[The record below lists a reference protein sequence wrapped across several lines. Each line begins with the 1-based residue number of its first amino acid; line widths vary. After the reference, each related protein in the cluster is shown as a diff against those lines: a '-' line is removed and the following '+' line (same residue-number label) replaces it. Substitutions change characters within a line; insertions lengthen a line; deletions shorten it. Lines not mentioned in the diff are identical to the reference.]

1 MKKRVISWLLCL
13 ALCLSMLPMAALAE
27 DVQAPEGPA
36 PSMNEPQPEPRA
48 KENETPAPEPEKKVQ
63 SELMTAEKLLM
74 PLASGE
80 TFSLSP
86 IYVMQNSAEISD
98 DITDTGVLKQSVNVV
113 IYIYGLTKDQVASL
127 LPATVHGIKASV
139 DGVEVSSGGFYDETA
154 GGWRHTWSFTPTKN
168 EYTIDFSINY
178 EGTEQ
183 TAQRTIKFESCKHPS
198 RNNAGKC
205 SQCGATLV
213 AEINSA
219 TYYASLS
226 EALDAAQTID
236 DCTITLLDDAG
247 LSGDYTVTKGKFTID
262 LKTFSQGSGT
272 INVAGTADVTVKN
285 ESAGQFEGNFCWSG
299 ADAKLTLAEGSA
311 YANLSVAVTGKT
323 VADLLPGGC
332 GYQVSGNWVSES
344 ALSQTTIQN
353 VLVKKAPFT
362 VGDFSV
368 NSSAY
373 YINVP
378 FTISASVRSSSF
390 PNGHIDF
397 DYCLYID
404 GIQKKTG
411 NQNTYYQLSM
421 DCTLEDGNQ
430 HTAKLVVSYN
440 GYSVTKTLMLQ
451 AVACPHTIIGQTTG
465 QCNVCKLQM
474 AAYVLDKGKYVQD
487 RRYYKTFKEALDNV
501 WITLGTTDCT
511 LGIFEDTTVSSAITK
526 DLIFQ
531 KHTLTLCLNGKTLEC
546 TGEALFR
553 ALKLWDLIIQG
564 ENGTLKANSSTGV
577 INASSG
583 ASLII
588 YGPITITN
596 TNQNG
601 YGIYTQG
608 SSGDL
613 ANVEIHANKG
623 NSVGSLYVNGGNVRL
638 NSGTAGKVEVQGLN
652 SLFYVAG
659 GGNAAVAGAVTVQ
672 GNGRL
677 ATGYGYNPVFE
688 DVVTIKSDGWAS
700 LRQGEFRKTL
710 KLEPGTYNK
719 TLRGLLSNGADD
731 FYIGGV
737 YQKDAKEQT
746 EISAD
751 GENYVTIGRGH
762 THDYDD
768 NGKCRYCDAE
778 AEAKLYFEDNGV
790 SKNEFGSFTTMLA
803 KAQDYENSSLVLWK
817 DSMLYSDATV
827 TKGKFYI
834 SGGTKRLQSNGTAA
848 LVISGGDVQITE
860 ITVDRLKVKDTG
872 KLTLNGGKYY
882 AIDVTDSTY
891 ANYGGILGAAKG
903 YKTASGWETASTIG
917 ADEKSFTVTG
927 TPKEVAFLPLRSVTI
942 SLDGEMTV
950 PYGTSVKFTATVESN
965 SSSGITYKWFCDGV
979 EIPDETTNELTVT
992 KDIGSYEYRCDVTRD
1007 GYTLSSNTV
1016 QLTVQRIDLSSAAL
1030 SATIQT
1036 RAYDG
1041 TTSAK
1046 IEDGSSLT
1054 LGNMTVPA
1062 SAYTLSAVFADRNV
1076 GADKDVTVTVTLTNT
1091 NYCFGYDANK
1101 RPIMEETFETTG
1113 TITKNTSHME
1123 QTKTVDVYSGIAHT
1137 YTIDLDAC
1145 LSNLQNLGFESYE
1158 ITEKN
1163 IVVAKLIDANQVVLE
1178 GHSLKIP
1185 VKAVVTAP
1193 DTEAAQFTITVTCK
1207 NYSNVTIRVRVITKD
1222 RLQVTASATP
1232 SKTELTYGKR
1242 LDTIALSGTTDPTT
1256 IQGTFA
1262 WQTPDAILDAGRH
1275 ADLVWKFIPADY
1287 TYAEA
1292 SGTAEIIVKQAKL
1305 TDPAPVTLT
1314 VYNGWAGTYEA
1325 ALPELPTLEEGLRF
1339 GDSAVYGAPVVSA
1352 DEYYSSGATLK
1363 MVGGK
1368 QGVSIPILKNETTKE
1383 GQVGTITV
1391 QYTSQNYEPVTLAIN
1406 LVAKN
1411 RTAPTFILT
1420 ADHDTL
1426 SGGGKVTLTLE
1437 RGNLPDGAVVTVS
1450 GTDEAGNAV
1459 TLTDNGDGTYSA
1471 TLPNKTQTYTFIAA
1485 YDGSQTIAPKTDF
1498 TTVKVQQRSSGG
1510 GEPAKPSFP
1519 VKISNSG
1526 DKKTAEI
1533 DLSGTKSG
1541 ITDVTL
1547 PTDAVK
1553 KIVDSDVVSLTVKLP
1568 DVTVSFDDKALAAV
1582 AEQSS
1587 GADLSLSVNVGT
1599 ANNSNLTDA
1608 QKNAITG
1615 ARELSVIEVSLSSN
1629 GEKISNFN
1637 GGSVT
1642 IDVPFQWSMKGLL
1655 RAYYID
1661 ENGNKSAIDVTY
1673 KNGVATLVLNHFST
1687 YVVEAVD
1694 ALSFTDVSAK
1704 AYHFDAVAWAV
1715 KNKITSGQSDTLF
1728 APDAS
1733 CTRAQMVTFLWRA
1746 NGSPEPTVTELPFTD
1761 VAADAYYAKAVLWA
1775 VENGITTGTSDTTFD
1790 PDGVVTRA
1798 EAVTFL
1804 WRSAGNPAAEGK
1816 LFADVEST
1824 KYYAEAV
1831 RWAVANGVTKGVS
1844 DTSFAPGSA
1853 CTRAQIVTFLYRN
1866 CTNK

>member
-48 KENETPAPEPEKKVQ
+48 KENETPAPEPGAKVQ
-63 SELMTAEKLLM
+63 SKLMTAEKLLM
-74 PLASGE
+74 PLSDETPSYVVGE
-80 TFSLSP
+80 IRTEQNNEVIGTEGILGELTRISITISNLTTQEIYDLVNTSKSATLLVNDKSVSLLTGG
-86 IYVMQNSAEISD
+86 SD
-98 DITDTGVLKQSVNVV
+98 DSQYV
-113 IYIYGLTKDQVASL
+113 Y
-127 LPATVHGIKASV
+127 
-139 DGVEVSSGGFYDETA
+139 YD
-154 GGWRHTWSFTPTKN
+154 FTPN
-168 EYTIDFSINY
+168 EESYTVVFSIT
-178 EGTEQ
+178 GTDIEKKC
-183 TAQRTIKFESCKHPS
+183 TLSFKKCTHVNDDGR
-198 RNNAGKC
+198 C

-219 TYYASLS
+219 TYYETLS
-226 EALDAAQTID
+226 EALDAAQTETNSGCTVTLISNSSLATAY
-236 DCTITLLDDAG
+236 TITQG
-247 LSGDYTVTKGKFTID
+247 NFTID
-262 LKTFSQGSGT
+262 LHKYEQGAGT
-272 INVAGTADVTVKN
+272 IYVAGTADVTVKN
-285 ESAGQFEGNFCWSG
+285 ESAGQFEGKFCWSG

-311 YANLSVAVTGKT
+311 YANLSVTVTGKT

-332 GYQVSGNWVSES
+332 GYQSSLNNWVNES

-362 VGDFSV
+362 VDYFSV
-368 NSSAY
+368 NSSSY

-397 DYCLYID
+397 DYYLYID
-404 GIQKKTG
+404 GIKKKTG
-411 NQNTYYQLSM
+411 NQNTHSQLSM
-421 DCTLEDGNQ
+421 DDCTLEDGNQ

-451 AVACPHTIIGQTTG
+451 AVAYPHTTIGQTTG
-465 QCNVCKLQM
+465 QCTVCNLQM
-474 AAYVLDKGKYVQD
+474 AAYVLDKGKYVQN

-511 LGIFEDTTVSSAITK
+511 LGIFEDTTVSSAITR
-526 DLIFQ
+526 DLISQ
-531 KHTLTLCLNGKTLEC
+531 RHTLTLCLNGKTLEC

-583 ASLII
+583 ASLTI

-613 ANVEIHANKG
+613 ANVEIYAEQG
-623 NSVGSLYVNGGNVRL
+623 NSVGSLYVNGGKVRL
-638 NSGTAGKVEVQGLN
+638 NGGTAGKVKVQGLN

-659 GGNAAVAGAVTVQ
+659 GGRAAVSGTVTVQ
-672 GNGRL
+672 GNGKL
-677 ATGYGYNPVFE
+677 ETGHGYDPVFE
-688 DVVTIKSDGWAS
+688 DDVTIKSDGWAS
-700 LRQGEFRKTL
+700 LRQGEFRKML
-710 KLEPGTYNK
+710 KLEPGTYIK

-737 YQKDAKEQT
+737 YQKNAKEQT

-762 THDYDD
+762 KHDYDD
-768 NGKCRYCDAE
+768 TGKCKYCDAE

-790 SKNEFGSFTTMLA
+790 SKSEFGSFTTMLA

-882 AIDVTDSTY
+882 AIDVAGSTY
-891 ANYGGILGAAKG
+891 ENYGQLLPGG
-903 YKTASGWETASTIG
+903 YAFKTSSGWEAKGDIIAASFVSDTA
-917 ADEKSFTVTG
+917 
-927 TPKEVAFLPLRSVTI
+927 KEVKILPLRSVTI
-942 SLDGEMTV
+942 SADGETTV

-965 SSSGITYKWFCDGV
+965 NSSGITYKWYRNGV
-979 EIPDETTNELTVT
+979 AIQNATTNTLVVNESVGDYT
-992 KDIGSYEYRCDVTRD
+992 YRCDVTRN
-1007 GYTLSSNTV
+1007 GYTMSATAQLSVNPV
-1016 QLTVQRIDLSSAAL
+1016 NLSDAVL

-1054 LGNMTVPA
+1054 LGNLTVPA
-1062 SAYTLSAVFADRNV
+1062 SAYTLSAVFADKNAREN
-1076 GADKDVTVTVTLTNT
+1076 KNVTVTVTLTNP

-1101 RPIMEETFETTG
+1101 HPIMENTFETTG
-1113 TITKNTSHME
+1113 TIAQNTDSR
-1123 QTKTVDVYSGIAHT
+1123 KPISVDENIYNSAAHT
-1137 YTIDLDAC
+1137 YEFDLDSYLTTIKDDLGTMSYGTPQPQSLQSGIGTPVLDGHTLKLPVSATLWTSPIDL
-1145 LSNLQNLGFESYE
+1145 GK
-1158 ITEKN
+1158 IT
-1163 IVVAKLIDANQVVLE
+1163 
-1178 GHSLKIP
+1178 IP
-1185 VKAVVTAP
+1185 VNSQNYANVSIEICLKLVERTAVTA
-1193 DTEAAQFTITVTCK
+1193 T
-1207 NYSNVTIRVRVITKD
+1207 
-1222 RLQVTASATP
+1222 ATP
-1232 SKTELTYGKR
+1232 SKSELTYGEK
-1242 LDTIALSGTTDPTT
+1242 LGTITLSGTTDPM
-1256 IQGTFA
+1256 IPGTFA
-1262 WQTPDAILDAGRH
+1262 WRTPDVVLDAGTYPE
-1275 ADLVWKFIPADY
+1275 LGWKFTPDNY

-1292 SGTAEIIVKQAKL
+1292 SGTAEITVKQAKL

-1314 VYNGWAGTYEA
+1314 IYNGWAGTYEA
-1325 ALPELPTLEEGLRF
+1325 ALPDLPTLEEGLRF
-1339 GDSAVYGAPVVSA
+1339 GDNADYGPPDVSA

-1368 QGVSIPILKNETTKE
+1368 QGVSIPILKNETTNE
-1383 GQVGTITV
+1383 GQAGTITV
-1391 QYTSQNYEPVTLAIN
+1391 QYTSQNYEPVTLTIN

-1411 RTAPTFILT
+1411 RTVPTFILT

-1459 TLTDNGDGTYSA
+1459 TLTDNGNGTYSA
-1471 TLPNKTQTYTFIAA
+1471 TLPNKTQTYTFIAV

-1510 GEPAKPSFP
+1510 EPAKPSFP

-1526 DKKTAEI
+1526 DGVAKV
-1533 DLSGTKSG
+1533 DKSY
-1541 ITDVTL
+1541 
-1547 PTDAVK
+1547 A
-1553 KIVDSDVVSLTVKLP
+1553 S
-1568 DVTVSFDDKALAAV
+1568 A
-1582 AEQSS
+1582 
-1587 GADLSLSVNVGT
+1587 GA
-1599 ANNSNLTDA
+1599 
-1608 QKNAITG
+1608 K
-1615 ARELSVIEVSLSSN
+1615 
-1629 GEKISNFN
+1629 
-1637 GGSVT
+1637 VT
-1642 IDVPFQWSMKGLL
+1642 ITVTPGRNATVQRITVTDEDGQRLKLTENRDGTYSFTMPNGAANVYARFSGSGLPFADVPSGSWYYDDVAYVYDTGLMTGL
-1655 RAYYID
+1655 TATAFGPNLSTTRGMIVTILWRMENEPAAKHGCPFADVRRGSYYEQAIAWAS
-1661 ENGNKSAIDVTY
+1661 ENGIVT
-1673 KNGVATLVLNHFST
+1673 G
-1687 YVVEAVD
+1687 
-1694 ALSFTDVSAK
+1694 
-1704 AYHFDAVAWAV
+1704 FDAS
-1715 KNKITSGQSDTLF
+1715 TF
-1728 APDAS
+1728 APDRAITREQLAAILFRFAAYRGMDAVTLRENLS
-1733 CTRAQMVTFLWRA
+1733 SFQDQAAISAYAVSALNWAVGEGLMQGTGDKLEPTGSATRAQ
-1746 NGSPEPTVTELPFTD
+1746 
-1761 VAADAYYAKAVLWA
+1761 VAAMLRRF
-1775 VENGITTGTSDTTFD
+1775 I
-1790 PDGVVTRA
+1790 
-1798 EAVTFL
+1798 
-1804 WRSAGNPAAEGK
+1804 
-1816 LFADVEST
+1816 
-1824 KYYAEAV
+1824 
-1831 RWAVANGVTKGVS
+1831 
-1844 DTSFAPGSA
+1844 
-1853 CTRAQIVTFLYRN
+1853 QRN
-1866 CTNK
+1866 F

>member
-48 KENETPAPEPEKKVQ
+48 KENETPASEPEKKVQ

-74 PLASGE
+74 PLSSGE

-86 IYVMQNSAEISD
+86 IYVMQNSAEILD

-113 IYIYGLTKDQVASL
+113 IYIYGLTKDQVTSL

-139 DGVEVSSGGFYDETA
+139 DGFEVSSGGFYDETA

-198 RNNAGKC
+198 RNSAGKC

-219 TYYASLS
+219 TYYETLS
-226 EALDAAQTID
+226 EALDAAQTE
-236 DCTITLLDDAG
+236 AN
-247 LSGDYTVTKGKFTID
+247 SGCTVTLISNSSLATGYTIKQGKFTID

-285 ESAGQFEGNFCWSG
+285 ESAGQFEGNFCWSS
-299 ADAKLTLAEGSA
+299 ADAKLTLAENSA
-311 YANLSVAVTGKT
+311 YAKLSVTAAGKT
-323 VADLLPGGC
+323 VADLLPDGC

-362 VGDFSV
+362 VGDFIV

-411 NQNTYYQLSM
+411 KQNSSSQLYM
-421 DCTLEDGNQ
+421 DCTLEDGSQ
-430 HTAKLVVSYN
+430 HTAKLVVSFG
-440 GYSVTKTLMLQ
+440 GYSVTKTLMLR
-451 AVACPHTIIGQTTG
+451 AVACPHTTIGQTTG

-487 RRYYKTFKEALDNV
+487 RRYYKTFSEALDDV
-501 WITLGTTDCT
+501 WVKLGTTDCT

-531 KHTLTLCLNGKTLEC
+531 RHTLTICLNGKTLEC
-546 TGEALFR
+546 TGGELFR
-553 ALKLWDLIIQG
+553 VLKIWNLIIQG
-564 ENGTLKANSSTGV
+564 ESGTLKANSSTGV

-583 ASLII
+583 ASLTI

-608 SSGDL
+608 SSRDL
-613 ANVEIHANKG
+613 ANVEIYANKG
-623 NSVGSLYVNGGNVRL
+623 NSVGSLYVNGGKVRL
-638 NSGTAGKVEVQGLN
+638 NGGTAGKVKVQGLN

-659 GGNAAVAGAVTVQ
+659 GGRAAVSGTVTVQ
-672 GNGRL
+672 GNGKL
-677 ATGYGYNPVFE
+677 ETGDGHNPVFE
-688 DVVTIKSDGWAS
+688 DDVTIKSDGWAS

-710 KLEPGTYNK
+710 KIEPGIKK
-719 TLRGLLSNGADD
+719 TLRGLLYNGADD

-737 YQKDAKEQT
+737 YQKNVKEQT

-768 NGKCRYCDAE
+768 TGKCKLCDAE

-803 KAQDYENSSLVLWK
+803 KAQDYENSNLVLWK

-834 SGGTKRLQSNGTAA
+834 SGGPNRRLQSNGVAA

-882 AIDVTDSTY
+882 AIDVTGSTY
-891 ANYGGILGAAKG
+891 ENYGKLLATNRAFKHQTNWESKASITNKSFDVTSTNAPKSVEKPPFDSVSVTPASKTANY
-903 YKTASGWETASTIG
+903 SEP
-917 ADEKSFTVTG
+917 VT
-927 TPKEVAFLPLRSVTI
+927 FI
-942 SLDGEMTV
+942 
-950 PYGTSVKFTATVESN
+950 AT
-965 SSSGITYKWFCDGV
+965 
-979 EIPDETTNELTVT
+979 
-992 KDIGSYEYRCDVTRD
+992 VTRD
-1007 GYTLSSNTV
+1007 DSGKALSYQWYTVTSDGTKTAIEGEINATLTVNEAVGTYQYFCQVTCEDYTLSSNTV
-1016 QLTVQRIDLSSAAL
+1016 RLTVQRIDLSGAAL
-1030 SATIQT
+1030 SATIAR

-1054 LGNMTVPA
+1054 LGNLTVPA
-1062 SAYTLSAVFADRNV
+1062 SAYTLSAVFADKNA
-1076 GADKDVTVTVTLTNT
+1076 GENKNVTVTVKLTNT
-1091 NYCFGYDANK
+1091 NYCFGYDADGT
-1101 RPIMEETFETTG
+1101 PILEKTFETTG
-1113 TITKNTSHME
+1113 TIAQNTDSR
-1123 QTKTVDVYSGIAHT
+1123 KPISVDENIYNSAAHT
-1137 YTIDLDAC
+1137 YEFDLDSY
-1145 LSNLQNLGFESYE
+1145 LTTIKDDLGTMSYGMPEPHSLQNG
-1158 ITEKN
+1158 IGTP
-1163 IVVAKLIDANQVVLE
+1163 VLE
-1178 GHSLKIP
+1178 GHTLKLPVNAIRWASETSLGRITIP
-1185 VKAVVTAP
+1185 VNSQNYANVSIEIRLELVERTA
-1193 DTEAAQFTITVTCK
+1193 
-1207 NYSNVTIRVRVITKD
+1207 
-1222 RLQVTASATP
+1222 VTASATP
-1232 SKTELTYGKR
+1232 SKTELTYGER
-1242 LDTIALSGTTDPTT
+1242 LNTITLSGET
-1256 IQGTFA
+1256 IPALEGTFA
-1262 WQTPDAILDAGRH
+1262 WQTPDAILDAGTYK
-1275 ADLVWKFIPADY
+1275 DLVWKFIPVDY

-1292 SGTAEIIVKQAKL
+1292 SGTAEITVKRAKL

-1314 VYNGWAGTYEA
+1314 IYNGWAGTYEA
-1325 ALPELPTLEEGLRF
+1325 ALPELPALAEGLRF
-1339 GDSAVYGAPVVSA
+1339 GNDADYGPPDVSA
-1352 DEYYSSGATLK
+1352 DEYYSSGAELK
-1363 MVGGK
+1363 TVNGK
-1368 QGVSIPILKNETTKE
+1368 QGVSIPILKNETAKE
-1383 GQVGTITV
+1383 GKVGTITV
-1391 QYTSQNYEPVTLAIN
+1391 QYTSQNYELVTLTIN

-1411 RTAPTFILT
+1411 RTVPAFILT

-1437 RGNLPDGAVVTVS
+1437 RGNLPDGAVVTIS
-1450 GTDEAGNAV
+1450 GTDEAGNPV

-1471 TLPNKTQTYTFIAA
+1471 TLPNKTQTYTFIAV

-1510 GEPAKPSFP
+1510 EPAKPSFP
-1519 VKISNSG
+1519 VKISHSG
-1526 DKKTAEI
+1526 DGK
-1533 DLSGTKSG
+1533 
-1541 ITDVTL
+1541 
-1547 PTDAVK
+1547 
-1553 KIVDSDVVSLTVKLP
+1553 
-1568 DVTVSFDDKALAAV
+1568 VTVDKSYASAGDKV
-1582 AEQSS
+1582 
-1587 GADLSLSVNVGT
+1587 T
-1599 ANNSNLTDA
+1599 
-1608 QKNAITG
+1608 ITVTPG
-1615 ARELSVIEVSLSSN
+1615 RN
-1629 GEKISNFN
+1629 
-1637 GGSVT
+1637 GSVQRIT
-1642 IDVPFQWSMKGLL
+1642 VTDEDGQRLKLTENRDGTYSFTMPNGAANVYARFSGSGLPFADVPSGSWYYDDVAYVYDTGLMTGL
-1655 RAYYID
+1655 TATTFGPNLSTTRGMIVTILWRMENEPAAKHGCPFADVRRGSYYEQAIAWAS
-1661 ENGNKSAIDVTY
+1661 ENGIVT
-1673 KNGVATLVLNHFST
+1673 G
-1687 YVVEAVD
+1687 
-1694 ALSFTDVSAK
+1694 
-1704 AYHFDAVAWAV
+1704 FDAS
-1715 KNKITSGQSDTLF
+1715 TF
-1728 APDAS
+1728 APDRAITREQLAAILFRFAAYRGMDAVTLRETLS
-1733 CTRAQMVTFLWRA
+1733 SFQDQAVISAYAVSALNWAVGEGLMQGTGDKLEPTGSATRAQ
-1746 NGSPEPTVTELPFTD
+1746 
-1761 VAADAYYAKAVLWA
+1761 VAAMLRRF
-1775 VENGITTGTSDTTFD
+1775 I
-1790 PDGVVTRA
+1790 
-1798 EAVTFL
+1798 
-1804 WRSAGNPAAEGK
+1804 
-1816 LFADVEST
+1816 
-1824 KYYAEAV
+1824 
-1831 RWAVANGVTKGVS
+1831 
-1844 DTSFAPGSA
+1844 
-1853 CTRAQIVTFLYRN
+1853 QRN
-1866 CTNK
+1866 F

>member
-13 ALCLSMLPMAALAE
+13 ALCLSILPMAVLAE

-48 KENETPAPEPEKKVQ
+48 KENETPAPESGAKIQ

-127 LPATVHGIKASV
+127 LPAAVHGIKASV

-247 LSGDYTVTKGKFTID
+247 LSGDYTVTEGKFTID

-285 ESAGQFEGNFCWSG
+285 ESAGQFKGNFCWSS
-299 ADAKLTLAEGSA
+299 ADAKLTLAENSA
-311 YANLSVAVTGKT
+311 YANLTVEVADKT
-323 VADLLPGGC
+323 IADLLPGGC
-332 GYQVSGNWVSES
+332 GYQFSGNWVSES

-368 NSSAY
+368 NSSSY

-378 FTISASVRSSSF
+378 FKISASVRSSSF

-411 NQNTYYQLSM
+411 NQNSYSRLYI
-421 DCTLEDGNQ
+421 DCTLADGNQ
-430 HTAKLVVSYN
+430 HTAKLVVSFG
-440 GYSVTKTLMLQ
+440 GYSVTKTLVLR
-451 AVACPHTIIGQTTG
+451 AVACPHTTIGQTTG
-465 QCNVCKLQM
+465 KCNVCNLQM
-474 AAYVLDKGKYVQD
+474 AASVSP
-487 RRYYKTFKEALDNV
+487 EALVIRRTYYETFDAALSAA
-501 WITLGTTDCT
+501 WKQLKTGDCWLVLFQDAT
-511 LGIFEDTTVSSAITK
+511 ISSPIANENISGERVFH
-526 DLIFQ
+526 IE
-531 KHTLTLCLNGKTLEC
+531 LNGKKITCANDSVFRVPESSKWTL
-546 TGEALFR
+546 
-553 ALKLWDLIIQG
+553 DLRGSFQG
-564 ENGTLKANSSTGV
+564 G
-577 INASSG
+577 
-583 ASLII
+583 SLIGSNTSHGTI
-588 YGPITITN
+588 DVAAGGYANIDARWNYTITN
-596 TNQNG
+596 TADAERAIEVHTQNSSDPSQVKIG
-601 YGIYTQG
+601 KVDIAGDDSTNVGGIVALG
-608 SSGDL
+608 GKI
-613 ANVEIHANKG
+613 AI
-623 NSVGSLYVNGGNVRL
+623 NGGNFTSARATGENAEL
-638 NSGTAGKVEVQGLN
+638 KFYSGTV
-652 SLFYVAG
+652 S
-659 GGNAAVAGAVTVQ
+659 GNVTVDNH
-672 GNGRL
+672 GVLRTVAESGAIFKGTTTIT
-677 ATGYGYNPVFE
+677 ATGYAYFEGGTFKSIVLNPGYQR
-688 DVVTIKSDGWAS
+688 T
-700 LRQGEFRKTL
+700 LGE
-710 KLEPGTYNK
+710 
-719 TLRGLLSNGADD
+719 LLPNQARDY
-731 FYIGGV
+731 FIGDEC
-737 YQKDAKEQT
+737 QKDAKTLTSLTAEGDKY
-746 EISAD
+746 IYIKRHD
-751 GENYVTIGRGH
+751 HNYG
-762 THDYDD
+762 
-768 NGKCRYCDAE
+768 
-778 AEAKLYFEDNGV
+778 DNGV
-790 SKNEFGSFTTMLA
+790 CSICDDVAQAKLLYNDNKNSEFGTFRQMLA
-803 KAQDYENSSLVLWK
+803 RAQEIENSQLILW
-817 DSMLYSDATV
+817 SSPIELYSDATV

-891 ANYGGILGAAKG
+891 ANYGKLLATNRAFKHQ
-903 YKTASGWETASTIG
+903 TNWESKSSIT
-917 ADEKSFTVTG
+917 DKSFDVTS
-927 TPKEVAFLPLRSVTI
+927 TNAPKSVEKPPFDSVSVTPAI
-942 SLDGEMTV
+942 WTV
-950 PYGTSVKFTATVESN
+950 DYGKPVTFIAT
-965 SSSGITYKWFCDGV
+965 
-979 EIPDETTNELTVT
+979 
-992 KDIGSYEYRCDVTRD
+992 VTRD
-1007 GYTLSSNTV
+1007 DSSKTLSYQWYTVASDGTKTEIEGKTNATLTVNEAVGTYQYLCQVTCEDYTLSSNTV
-1016 QLTVQRIDLSSAAL
+1016 QLTVQRIDLSDAVL

-1054 LGNMTVPA
+1054 LGNLTVPA
-1062 SAYTLSAVFADRNV
+1062 SAYTLSAVFADKNAREN
-1076 GADKDVTVTVTLTNT
+1076 KNVTVTVTLTNP
-1091 NYCFGYDANK
+1091 NYCFGYKSDGT
-1101 RPIMEETFETTG
+1101 PIMEKTFEATG
-1113 TITKNTSHME
+1113 TITQNITPIVKD
-1123 QTKTVDVYSGIAHT
+1123 KTIEVYSGIAHT
-1137 YTIDLDAC
+1137 YTVDLDAC
-1145 LSNLQNLGFESYE
+1145 LSNLQDLGFEGYQ
-1158 ITEKN
+1158 ITEKD
-1163 IVVAKLIDANQVVLE
+1163 IVVSKLIDANQVVLE

-1185 VKAVVTAP
+1185 VNAVVTAP
-1193 DTEAAQFTITVTCK
+1193 GTVAAKFTIAVACK
-1207 NYSNVTIRVRVITKD
+1207 NYSNVTILVRVETKD
-1222 RLQVTASATP
+1222 RSTVTATATP
-1232 SKTELTYGKR
+1232 SKSKLTYGEK
-1242 LDTIALSGTTDPTT
+1242 LGTITLSGKTTPELE
-1256 IQGTFA
+1256 GTFA
-1262 WQTPDAILDAGRH
+1262 WRTPDVVLDAGTYTE
-1275 ADLVWKFIPADY
+1275 LGWKFIPVDY

-1325 ALPELPTLEEGLRF
+1325 ALPDLPTLEEGLRF

-1352 DEYYSSGATLK
+1352 SGYYSSGATLK

-1368 QGVSIPILKNETTKE
+1368 QGVSIPILKNETAKE
-1383 GQVGTITV
+1383 GKVGTITV
-1391 QYTSQNYEPVTLAIN
+1391 QYTSQNYELVTLAIN

-1411 RTAPTFILT
+1411 RTVPTFILT

-1459 TLTDNGDGTYSA
+1459 TLTDNGNGTYSA

-1485 YDGSQTIAPKTDF
+1485 YDGSQTIAPKTGF

-1526 DKKTAEI
+1526 DGVAKVDKSYASAGAKVTITVTPGRNATVQHITVTDE
-1533 DLSGTKSG
+1533 DGERLKLTENRDGTY
-1541 ITDVTL
+1541 
-1547 PTDAVK
+1547 
-1553 KIVDSDVVSLTVKLP
+1553 
-1568 DVTVSFDDKALAAV
+1568 SFTMP
-1582 AEQSS
+1582 S
-1587 GADLSLSVNVGT
+1587 GT
-1599 ANNSNLTDA
+1599 ANVYVRFSGSGLPFADVPSGSWYYDDIAYVYDAGLMTGLTATAFGPNLSTTRGM
-1608 QKNAITG
+1608 I
-1615 ARELSVIEVSLSSN
+1615 
-1629 GEKISNFN
+1629 
-1637 GGSVT
+1637 VT
-1642 IDVPFQWSMKGLL
+1642 ILWRMENEPAAKHGCPFADVRRGS
-1655 RAYYID
+1655 YYEQAIAWAS
-1661 ENGNKSAIDVTY
+1661 ENGIVT
-1673 KNGVATLVLNHFST
+1673 GFDSST
-1687 YVVEAVD
+1687 
-1694 ALSFTDVSAK
+1694 
-1704 AYHFDAVAWAV
+1704 
-1715 KNKITSGQSDTLF
+1715 F
-1728 APDAS
+1728 APDRAITREQLAAILFRFAAYRGMDAVTLRENLS
-1733 CTRAQMVTFLWRA
+1733 SFQDQAAISAYAVSALNWAVGEGLMQGTGDKLEPTGNATRAQ
-1746 NGSPEPTVTELPFTD
+1746 
-1761 VAADAYYAKAVLWA
+1761 VAAMLRR
-1775 VENGITTGTSDTTFD
+1775 FM
-1790 PDGVVTRA
+1790 
-1798 EAVTFL
+1798 
-1804 WRSAGNPAAEGK
+1804 
-1816 LFADVEST
+1816 
-1824 KYYAEAV
+1824 
-1831 RWAVANGVTKGVS
+1831 
-1844 DTSFAPGSA
+1844 
-1853 CTRAQIVTFLYRN
+1853 QRN
-1866 CTNK
+1866 F

>member
-48 KENETPAPEPEKKVQ
+48 KENETPAPESGAKVQ
-63 SELMTAEKLLM
+63 SKLMTAEKLLM
-74 PLASGE
+74 PLSDETPSYVVGE
-80 TFSLSP
+80 IRTEQNNKVIGTEGILGELTRISITISNLTTQEIYDLVNTSKRATLLVNDKSVSLL
-86 IYVMQNSAEISD
+86 IGGSD
-98 DITDTGVLKQSVNVV
+98 DSQYV
-113 IYIYGLTKDQVASL
+113 Y
-127 LPATVHGIKASV
+127 
-139 DGVEVSSGGFYDETA
+139 YD
-154 GGWRHTWSFTPTKN
+154 FTPN
-168 EYTIDFSINY
+168 EESYTVVFSIT
-178 EGTEQ
+178 GTDIE
-183 TAQRTIKFESCKHPS
+183 K
-198 RNNAGKC
+198 KC
-205 SQCGATLV
+205 TLSFKKCTHVNDDGRCGQCGATLV

-219 TYYASLS
+219 TYYETLS
-226 EALDAAQTID
+226 EALDAAQTEANSGCIVTLISNSSLATD
-236 DCTITLLDDAG
+236 YTITQG
-247 LSGDYTVTKGKFTID
+247 NFTID
-262 LKTFSQGSGT
+262 LHKYEQGAGT
-272 INVAGTADVTVKN
+272 IHVSGTADVTVKN
-285 ESAGQFEGNFCWSG
+285 ESAGQFEGNFCWSS
-299 ADAKLTLAEGSA
+299 ADAKLTLAENSA
-311 YANLSVAVTGKT
+311 YAKLSVTVDGKT

-332 GYQVSGNWVSES
+332 GYQASSGNWVSES
-344 ALSQTTIQN
+344 ELSKTTIQR

-362 VGDFSV
+362 VDDFSV
-368 NSSAY
+368 NSSSY

-378 FTISASVRSSSF
+378 FTISALVRSSSF

-397 DYCLYID
+397 DYYLYID
-404 GIQKKTG
+404 DIQKKTG
-411 NQNTYYQLSM
+411 NQNSYSRLYM
-421 DCTLEDGNQ
+421 DCTLEDGSQ

-440 GYSVTKTLMLQ
+440 GYSVTKTLVLQ
-451 AVACPHTIIGQTTG
+451 AVACPHTTIGQTTG

-487 RRYYKTFKEALDNV
+487 RRYYKTFKDALDNV
-501 WITLGTTDCT
+501 WVTLGTTDCT

-526 DLIFQ
+526 DLISQ
-531 KHTLTLCLNGKTLEC
+531 RHTLTLCLNGKTLEC
-546 TGEALFR
+546 TGDALFR
-553 ALKLWDLIIQG
+553 ALKLWNLIIQG

-583 ASLII
+583 ASLTI

-613 ANVEIHANKG
+613 ANVEIYADKG
-623 NSVGSLYVNGGNVRL
+623 NSVGSLYVNGGKVRL

-659 GGNAAVAGAVTVQ
+659 GGRAAVSGTVTVQ

-677 ATGYGYNPVFE
+677 ETGYGYNPVFE

-700 LRQGEFRKTL
+700 LRQGEFRKML
-710 KLEPGTYNK
+710 KLEPGTYIK
-719 TLRGLLSNGADD
+719 TLRGLLYNGADD

-737 YQKDAKEQT
+737 YQKNAKEQT

-762 THDYDD
+762 KHDYDD
-768 NGKCRYCDAE
+768 TGKCKYCDAE
-778 AEAKLYFEDNGV
+778 AEAYLWVNGPQQYGYFDDMLALAEKAEGSCVYLRRDVTIIRNTTVTEGNF
-790 SKNEFGSFTTMLA
+790 SIAGGSF
-803 KAQDYENSSLVLWK
+803 K
-817 DSMLYSDATV
+817 V
-827 TKGKFYI
+827 TCSGTSALIFN
-834 SGGTKRLQSNGTAA
+834 GGTVSIGDGTF
-848 LVISGGDVQITE
+848 
-860 ITVDRLKVKDTG
+860 DRLKVTDKG
-872 KLTLNGGKYY
+872 KLTLNGGNYY
-882 AIDVTDSTY
+882 AIDVTGSTY
-891 ANYGGILGAAKG
+891 ENYGQLLPDGYAFKTLTGWEAKG
-903 YKTASGWETASTIG
+903 NIAELSFALDTA
-917 ADEKSFTVTG
+917 
-927 TPKEVAFLPLRSVTI
+927 KEVKILPLRSVTI
-942 SLDGEMTV
+942 SADGSTTV
-950 PYGTSVKFTATVESN
+950 PAGTSVKFTATVETT
-965 SSSGITYKWFCDGV
+965 SSGATYKWFCDNTKITG
-979 EIPDETTNELTVT
+979 ETTNELTVI

-1007 GYTLSSNTV
+1007 DYTLSSNTV
-1016 QLTVQRIDLSSAAL
+1016 QLTVQRIDLSNAAL

-1036 RAYDG
+1036 RAYNG
-1041 TTSAK
+1041 MYNAT

-1054 LGNMTVPA
+1054 LGNITVPA
-1062 SAYTLSAVFADRNV
+1062 SAYTLSAVFADRNA
-1076 GADKDVTVTVTLTNT
+1076 GENKKVTVTVTLTNP
-1091 NYCFGYDANK
+1091 NYCFGYDANEQ
-1101 RPIMEETFETTG
+1101 PIVEKTFDTTG
-1113 TITKNTSHME
+1113 TITQDMSHIE
-1123 QTKTVDVYSGIAHT
+1123 ESKTVDAYSGIAHT
-1137 YTIDLDAC
+1137 YMVDLDAC
-1145 LSNLQNLGFESYE
+1145 LSKLQNLGIEGYQ

-1163 IVVAKLIDANQVVLE
+1163 IVVSKLIDANQVVLE
-1178 GHSLKIP
+1178 EHNLKIP

-1207 NYSNVTIRVRVITKD
+1207 NYSDVTIRVRVVTKD
-1222 RLQVTASATP
+1222 RSQVTATATP
-1232 SKTELTYGKR
+1232 SKTELTYGER
-1242 LDTIALSGTTDPTT
+1242 LNTIALSGTTDPT

-1262 WQTPDAILDAGRH
+1262 WQTPDAILDAGTYTE
-1275 ADLVWKFIPADY
+1275 LVWKFIPADY

-1292 SGTAEIIVKQAKL
+1292 SGTAKITVKQAKL

-1314 VYNGWAGTYEA
+1314 IYNGWAGTYEA
-1325 ALPELPTLEEGLRF
+1325 ALPELPTLEEELRF
-1339 GDSAVYGAPVVSA
+1339 GNNAAYGAPDVSA
-1352 DEYYSSGATLK
+1352 SGYYSSGAELK
-1363 MVGGK
+1363 MVNGK
-1368 QGVSIPILKNETTKE
+1368 QDVSIPILKNETTKE
-1383 GQVGTITV
+1383 GQAGTITV

-1437 RGNLPDGAVVTVS
+1437 RGNLPDGAVVMVS

-1471 TLPNKTQTYTFIAA
+1471 TLPNKTQTYTFIAV
-1485 YDGSQTIAPKTDF
+1485 YDGSQTIAPKTDVE
-1498 TTVKVQQRSSGG
+1498 TVKVQQRSSGG

-1704 AYHFDAVAWAV
+1704 AYYFDAVAWAV